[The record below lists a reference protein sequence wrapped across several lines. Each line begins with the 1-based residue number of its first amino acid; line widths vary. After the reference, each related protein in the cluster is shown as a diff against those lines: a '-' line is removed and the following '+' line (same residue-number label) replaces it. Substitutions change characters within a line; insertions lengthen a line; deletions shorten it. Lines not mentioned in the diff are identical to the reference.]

1 MMNAGGV
8 IFDNLPM
15 LFAIGSAV
23 GLASESGIAAL
34 SAAVSV
40 FVTNITISTVLSITP
55 EMASQGGKYAMV
67 VGIPTLQMGVFGGLI
82 CGILAAWC
90 YNRFHTMQLPEFLGF
105 FSGKR
110 FVAIATAFLS
120 FLMGLLLPYVW
131 QHIQAG
137 IDALSVIVNGD
148 NQAASTFIFGLVE
161 RALIPLGLHHI
172 WYPSF
177 WYSFGDYTTQ
187 AGQVIHG
194 DQTIWFKMLEEGVKS
209 FSSDTYQN
217 AGKFMQGE
225 FPLMLF
231 ALPAACLA
239 MYHEAH
245 TKNKKIAAGILFSAA
260 LTCFLTGITEPVE
273 FTFIFVAPILYVFN
287 AIMAGLA
294 YMTMYLLHAH
304 IAKSFSAGFIDY
316 LSFGI
321 LPSFNGYQT
330 NFLSAIIIGIPM
342 ALIYYFT
349 FRFVIRRFDV
359 KTPGRTEVTA
369 SANDKSDSEL
379 ATEIIGLLGG
389 AQNIDS
395 VGSCITRLRL
405 EVAKSDAVDR
415 DGLNG
420 LGARGVVFVGDNGI
434 QGAVLKKVSIID
446 VAKHA
451 GVSVSTVSLV
461 LRQKGKISEAT
472 IEKVNAAITTLGY
485 VHNVAAANLRANTS
499 NLIGLIL
506 RDFSDS
512 FSIKIRQCPLPL
524 VAVSQ
529 SLLDE
534 KCNLV
539 MRDNRQAANLAA
551 RYLIE
556 RGHRTIAYIG
566 GREGCLIRE
575 QRLLGFRSAMTQN
588 GLVWRDD
595 YSPACSDDT
604 QAAAM
609 ATRQLLEK
617 NSSIT
622 ALLCHSP
629 DAMIGSISGI
639 HQVGRTV
646 GKDVFLTQQV
656 ALIGFEDMLHV
667 NLTSPSFTYVS
678 SASDETGRQAAG
690 LIIRK
695 LKEPDLQTQRITLS
709 GQLIARESA

>member
-1 MMNAGGV
+1 
-8 IFDNLPM
+8 
-15 LFAIGSAV
+15 
-23 GLASESGIAAL
+23 
-34 SAAVSV
+34 
-40 FVTNITISTVLSITP
+40 
-55 EMASQGGKYAMV
+55 
-67 VGIPTLQMGVFGGLI
+67 
-82 CGILAAWC
+82 
-90 YNRFHTMQLPEFLGF
+90 MQLPEFLGF

-120 FLMGLLLPYVW
+120 FLLGLLLPYVW
-131 QHIQAG
+131 QHIQSG
-137 IDALSVIVNGD
+137 IDALSVVVNGD
-148 NQAASTFIFGLVE
+148 NRAASTFIFGLVE

-177 WYSFGDYTTQ
+177 WYSFGDYTTRR
-187 AGQVIHG
+187 AGDPRRPDHLVQDAG
-194 DQTIWFKMLEEGVKS
+194 RRVKS

-231 ALPAACLA
+231 ALPAACGDVPRS
-239 MYHEAH
+239 AH
-245 TKNKKIAAGILFSAA
+245 QNKKIAAGILFSAA

-405 EVAKSDAVDR
+405 EVARSEAVDR

-434 QGAVLKKVSIID
+434 QVIFGARAQFI
-446 VAKHA
+446 AQTM
-451 GVSVSTVSLV
+451 ST
-461 LRQKGKISEAT
+461 
-472 IEKVNAAITTLGY
+472 
-485 VHNVAAANLRANTS
+485 
-499 NLIGLIL
+499 
-506 RDFSDS
+506 
-512 FSIKIRQCPLPL
+512 
-524 VAVSQ
+524 
-529 SLLDE
+529 
-534 KCNLV
+534 
-539 MRDNRQAANLAA
+539 
-551 RYLIE
+551 
-556 RGHRTIAYIG
+556 
-566 GREGCLIRE
+566 
-575 QRLLGFRSAMTQN
+575 
-588 GLVWRDD
+588 
-595 YSPACSDDT
+595 
-604 QAAAM
+604 
-609 ATRQLLEK
+609 
-617 NSSIT
+617 
-622 ALLCHSP
+622 
-629 DAMIGSISGI
+629 MIG
-639 HQVGRTV
+639 
-646 GKDVFLTQQV
+646 K
-656 ALIGFEDMLHV
+656 
-667 NLTSPSFTYVS
+667 
-678 SASDETGRQAAG
+678 
-690 LIIRK
+690 
-695 LKEPDLQTQRITLS
+695 
-709 GQLIARESA
+709 

>member
-1 MMNAGGV
+1 MGLLSGIVKSLSKLSMIGRALMLPISLLPAAGLLLAFGDKFHLPLMMNAGGV

-40 FVTNITISTVLSITP
+40 FVTNITIGTVLNITP

-90 YNRFHTMQLPEFLGF
+90 YNRFHAMQLPEFLGF

-110 FVAIATAFLS
+110 FVAIATAVLS
-120 FLMGLLLPYVW
+120 FLLGLLLPYVW

-137 IDALSVIVNGD
+137 IDALSTVVNGD

-239 MYHEAH
+239 MYHEANS
-245 TKNKKIAAGILFSAA
+245 KNKKIAFGILFFAA

-294 YMTMYLLHAH
+294 YMCMFLLHAH
-304 IAKSFSAGFIDY
+304 IAKSFSAGMIDY
-316 LSFGI
+316 ISFGI

-330 NFLSAIIIGIPM
+330 NFLSAAIVGIPM
-342 ALIYYFT
+342 AIIYYFT
-349 FRFVIRRFDV
+349 FRFVIRRFDI
-359 KTPGRTEVTA
+359 KTPGRADVVA
-369 SANDKSDSEL
+369 DAKDKTDTEL
-379 ATEIIGLLGG
+379 ATEIIALLGG

-405 EVAKSDAVDR
+405 EVSQGDKVDK

-420 LGARGVVFVGDNGI
+420 VGARGVVFVGDKGI
-434 QGAVLKKVSIID
+434 QVIFGARAQFI
-446 VAKHA
+446 AQTM
-451 GVSVSTVSLV
+451 ST
-461 LRQKGKISEAT
+461 
-472 IEKVNAAITTLGY
+472 
-485 VHNVAAANLRANTS
+485 
-499 NLIGLIL
+499 
-506 RDFSDS
+506 
-512 FSIKIRQCPLPL
+512 
-524 VAVSQ
+524 
-529 SLLDE
+529 
-534 KCNLV
+534 
-539 MRDNRQAANLAA
+539 
-551 RYLIE
+551 
-556 RGHRTIAYIG
+556 
-566 GREGCLIRE
+566 
-575 QRLLGFRSAMTQN
+575 
-588 GLVWRDD
+588 
-595 YSPACSDDT
+595 
-604 QAAAM
+604 
-609 ATRQLLEK
+609 
-617 NSSIT
+617 
-622 ALLCHSP
+622 
-629 DAMIGSISGI
+629 MIG
-639 HQVGRTV
+639 
-646 GKDVFLTQQV
+646 K
-656 ALIGFEDMLHV
+656 
-667 NLTSPSFTYVS
+667 
-678 SASDETGRQAAG
+678 
-690 LIIRK
+690 
-695 LKEPDLQTQRITLS
+695 
-709 GQLIARESA
+709 

>member
-1 MMNAGGV
+1 MSILADFLMPVTDLKLLGLVAVGTFAGIYVGAIPGLSVTMAVSILISFTFKWGVNEALALIAGIYYGGV
-8 IFDNLPM
+8 YGGSRSAILINVPGAPAAIASALDGYPLAKM
-15 LFAIGSAV
+15 GEAGQAIG
-23 GLASESGIAAL
+23 L
-34 SAAVSV
+34 
-40 FVTNITISTVLSITP
+40 TTI
-55 EMASQGGKYAMV
+55 
-67 VGIPTLQMGVFGGLI
+67 MGVFGGLI

-137 IDALSVIVNGD
+137 IDALSVVVNGD

-321 LPSFNGYQT
+321 LPSFNGYKT
-330 NFLSAIIIGIPM
+330 NFLNAIIIGIPM
-342 ALIYYFT
+342 GLIYYFT

-369 SANDKSDSEL
+369 SADDKTDTEI

-389 AQNIDS
+389 AHNIDS

-405 EVAKSDAVDR
+405 EVAKSDAVDK

-434 QGAVLKKVSIID
+434 QVIFGARAQFI
-446 VAKHA
+446 AQTM
-451 GVSVSTVSLV
+451 ST
-461 LRQKGKISEAT
+461 
-472 IEKVNAAITTLGY
+472 
-485 VHNVAAANLRANTS
+485 
-499 NLIGLIL
+499 
-506 RDFSDS
+506 
-512 FSIKIRQCPLPL
+512 
-524 VAVSQ
+524 
-529 SLLDE
+529 
-534 KCNLV
+534 
-539 MRDNRQAANLAA
+539 
-551 RYLIE
+551 
-556 RGHRTIAYIG
+556 
-566 GREGCLIRE
+566 
-575 QRLLGFRSAMTQN
+575 
-588 GLVWRDD
+588 
-595 YSPACSDDT
+595 
-604 QAAAM
+604 
-609 ATRQLLEK
+609 
-617 NSSIT
+617 
-622 ALLCHSP
+622 
-629 DAMIGSISGI
+629 MIG
-639 HQVGRTV
+639 
-646 GKDVFLTQQV
+646 K
-656 ALIGFEDMLHV
+656 
-667 NLTSPSFTYVS
+667 
-678 SASDETGRQAAG
+678 
-690 LIIRK
+690 
-695 LKEPDLQTQRITLS
+695 
-709 GQLIARESA
+709 

>member
-1 MMNAGGV
+1 MSLISGFVKSLSKLSMIGRALMLPISLLPAAGLLLAFGDKFHLPLMMNAGGV

-120 FLMGLLLPYVW
+120 FLLGLLLPYVW
-131 QHIQAG
+131 QHIQSG
-137 IDALSVIVNGD
+137 IDALSVVVNGD
-148 NQAASTFIFGLVE
+148 NQAAS
-161 RALIPLGLHHI
+161 
-172 WYPSF
+172 
-177 WYSFGDYTTQ
+177 
-187 AGQVIHG
+187 
-194 DQTIWFKMLEEGVKS
+194 
-209 FSSDTYQN
+209 
-217 AGKFMQGE
+217 
-225 FPLMLF
+225 
-231 ALPAACLA
+231 
-239 MYHEAH
+239 
-245 TKNKKIAAGILFSAA
+245 
-260 LTCFLTGITEPVE
+260 
-273 FTFIFVAPILYVFN
+273 TFIFVAPILYVFN

-405 EVAKSDAVDR
+405 EVAKSEAVDR

-434 QGAVLKKVSIID
+434 QVIFGARAQFI
-446 VAKHA
+446 AQTM
-451 GVSVSTVSLV
+451 ST
-461 LRQKGKISEAT
+461 
-472 IEKVNAAITTLGY
+472 
-485 VHNVAAANLRANTS
+485 
-499 NLIGLIL
+499 
-506 RDFSDS
+506 
-512 FSIKIRQCPLPL
+512 
-524 VAVSQ
+524 
-529 SLLDE
+529 
-534 KCNLV
+534 
-539 MRDNRQAANLAA
+539 
-551 RYLIE
+551 
-556 RGHRTIAYIG
+556 
-566 GREGCLIRE
+566 
-575 QRLLGFRSAMTQN
+575 
-588 GLVWRDD
+588 
-595 YSPACSDDT
+595 
-604 QAAAM
+604 
-609 ATRQLLEK
+609 
-617 NSSIT
+617 
-622 ALLCHSP
+622 
-629 DAMIGSISGI
+629 MIG
-639 HQVGRTV
+639 
-646 GKDVFLTQQV
+646 K
-656 ALIGFEDMLHV
+656 
-667 NLTSPSFTYVS
+667 
-678 SASDETGRQAAG
+678 
-690 LIIRK
+690 
-695 LKEPDLQTQRITLS
+695 
-709 GQLIARESA
+709 